1 MVCPPPGSS
10 RSPGHLGEINANR
23 STPRAAGA
31 AEDGRAKAT
40 DRFTRFR
47 RGPVTIVPARESLV
61 LEAAELKGRYSLSYA
76 DAFAVATARQA
87 KLPIV
92 TGDPEILE
100 LPGSVV
106 RVRRIVRHR

>member
-40 DRFTRFR
+40 DRDPGDLF
-47 RGPVTIVPARESLV
+47 PADGLT
-61 LEAAELKGRYSLSYA
+61 AAPCCVGR
-76 DAFAVATARQA
+76 
-87 KLPIV
+87 
-92 TGDPEILE
+92 
-100 LPGSVV
+100 
-106 RVRRIVRHR
+106 